1 MARGFMLDAAAIRK
15 IVADHERLQLMY
27 RNLLRE
33 VAAVKTAVLVT
44 PRSKQRFLNNSGE
57 ECPAYAVMEVTAGV
71 RGGAN
76 AYTEE
81 RLTITK
87 PTSTFNRLYLV
98 NGPQAVAADKE
109 GEGTWLMDD
118 AAGRPVLYETGNTPA
133 WGESW
138 GAKSGQWTL
147 AKGRPGFL
155 VTGANN
161 TTATLPY
168 TSAVQY
174 MVNYLK
180 GKADAG
186 ITKGS
191 SGTISIWMG
200 AAGSEADTSI
210 NVTAYAW
217 GTAITSGKIVSLQWL
232 DSAWYVG
239 CWET

>member
-1 MARGFMLDAAAIRK
+1 MAGWMLDDAAIAKLATNDKLLNQLYRTL
-15 IVADHERLQLMY
+15 VRRLEGNRSPAEM
-27 RNLLRE
+27 LL
-33 VAAVKTAVLVT
+33 
-44 PRSKQRFLNNSGE
+44 PRRQRFLNNSGE

-118 AAGRPVLYETGNTPA
+118 AAGRPVLYASGDGTPA

-138 GAKSGQWTL
+138 GAKASQWTL
-147 AKGRPGFL
+147 AKNRPGFL

-161 TTATLPY
+161 TSATNPY
-168 TSAVQY
+168 TSGVQY
-174 MVNYLK
+174 IVNQLK
-180 GKADAG
+180 GKPTANIA
-186 ITKGS
+186 K
-191 SGTISIWMG
+191 G
-200 AAGSEADTSI
+200 AAGT
-210 NVTAYAW
+210 VTIW
-217 GTAITSGKIVSLQWL
+217 LGTTTPATASMTISARATGIAVVQDKFVSL
-232 DSAWYVG
+232 AWSDEGWECG

>member
-1 MARGFMLDAAAIRK
+1 MAGWMLDDAAIAKLATNDKLLNQLYRTL
-15 IVADHERLQLMY
+15 VRRLEGNRSPAEM
-27 RNLLRE
+27 LL
-33 VAAVKTAVLVT
+33 
-44 PRSKQRFLNNSGE
+44 PRRQRFLNNSGE

-118 AAGRPVLYETGNTPA
+118 AAGRPVLYASGDGTPA

-138 GAKSGQWTL
+138 GAKASQWTL
-147 AKGRPGFL
+147 AKNRPGFL

-161 TTATLPY
+161 TSATNPY
-168 TSAVQY
+168 TSGVQFY
-174 MVNYLK
+174 VNQLVGKPDANIAK
-180 GKADAG
+180 GA
-186 ITKGS
+186 
-191 SGTISIWMG
+191 SGTVSVWMG
-200 AAGSEADTSI
+200 TPGSEADSSI
-210 NVTAYAW
+210 NVTAYAT
-217 GTAITSGKIVSLQWL
+217 GAAVTSAKWVSLVFVNGSWL
-232 DSAWYVG
+232 VG
-239 CWET
+239 CWES